1 MRMKTNQLIWRKILM
16 RENSRPDN
24 SLRTTSI
31 ELGYLEFAY
40 SSAYIETGKTRV
52 IATAT
57 VEDKVPQFLKGSGTG
72 WINAEYSMLPGS
84 TEKRNIR
91 DRVAGRISGRSQ
103 EIQRL
108 IGRSLR
114 AVTDLSIL
122 GEKTIIIDC
131 DVIQADGGTRSASI
145 TAGCVALAASLH
157 RLMEEKIISQM
168 PLKNLVAA
176 VSVGIVNGENYLDL
190 DYHEDS
196 NAEVDMNVVETD
208 TAQIVEIQATAEK
221 RPFTWKEF
229 NHLADLASSGIKDL
243 IAIQK
248 QTLKTRSMMFMAYG
262 QPEEDEKTEDRR

>member
-1 MRMKTNQLIWRKILM
+1 M
-16 RENSRPDN
+16 RESSRKKD
-24 SLRTTSI
+24 SLRAASI

-40 SSAYIETGKTRV
+40 SSAYIEMGKTRV

-57 VEDKVPQFLKGSGTG
+57 LEDKVPQFLKGSGTG
-72 WINAEYSMLPGS
+72 WINAEYSMLPGA
-84 TEKRNIR
+84 TEKRNVR
-91 DRVAGRISGRSQ
+91 DRNYGRVSGRSQ

-114 AVTDLSIL
+114 AVTDLSVL

-157 RLMEEKIISQM
+157 RMMEEKIISQM

-176 VSVGIVNGENYLDL
+176 VSVGIIDGENRLDL
-190 DYHEDS
+190 DYREDS
-196 NAEVDMNVVETD
+196 NADIDMNVVETD
-208 TAQIVEIQATAEK
+208 SGKIVEIQATAEK
-221 RPFTWKEF
+221 RPFSWKEF
-229 NHLADLASSGIKDL
+229 DQLTKLASSGIREL

-248 QTLKTRSMMFMAYG
+248 QVLKTKSMLFIAYG
-262 QPEEDEKTEDRR
+262 QSNGDNE

>member
-1 MRMKTNQLIWRKILM
+1 M
-16 RENSRPDN
+16 RENGRKKD

-40 SSAYIETGKTRV
+40 SSAYIEMGKTRV

-72 WINAEYSMLPGS
+72 WINAEYSMLPGA
-84 TEKRNIR
+84 TEKRNVR
-91 DRVAGRISGRSQ
+91 DRVYGRVSGRSQ

-114 AVTDLSIL
+114 AVTDLSVL

-157 RLMEEKIISQM
+157 RLMEEKTIPQM

-176 VSVGIVNGENYLDL
+176 VSVGIVNGDHFLDL
-190 DYHEDS
+190 NYREDS
-196 NAEVDMNVVETD
+196 NADIDMNVVETD
-208 TAQIVEIQATAEK
+208 SGQIVEIQATAEK

-229 NHLADLASSGIKDL
+229 DHLTKLASSGIKEL
-243 IAIQK
+243 ITIQK
-248 QTLKTRSMMFMAYG
+248 QVLKTKSMLFIAYG
-262 QPEEDEKTEDRR
+262 QSEGVNE